1 MKPFLLKLKSWW
13 MAFAKV
19 LNWFSTRV
27 LLSIAYF
34 IVIGVPA
41 LFLLLIRK
49 DLLQRKFT
57 QQKSYWS
64 DKEPV
69 NHTHEQAHHQF

>member
-1 MKPFLLKLKSWW
+1 

>member
-1 MKPFLLKLKSWW
+1 MKPILLKLKSWW

-19 LNWFSTRV
+19 LNWMSTRV
-27 LLSIAYF
+27 LLTIAYF

-49 DLLQRKFT
+49 DLLKRKFSS
-57 QQKSYWS
+57 QQSYWE
-64 DKEPV
+64 DKEPMK
-69 NHTHEQAHHQF
+69 HTLEEAQHQF